1 VRCEFATL
9 DIMWKMEVGVMM
21 LLFRILFWMY
31 VCVQGKLPLC
41 AFPSD
46 GSTTN
51 KENIRSV
58 ICVLNSIHLVYIRI
72 PGRGSACVA

>member
-1 VRCEFATL
+1 
-9 DIMWKMEVGVMM
+9 
-21 LLFRILFWMY
+21 MY

-41 AFPSD
+41 ALPSD
-46 GSTTN
+46 GSPTN

-58 ICVLNSIHLVYIRI
+58 ICVLNSIYLVYIRI